1 VVEQVLDLGSAHGAF
16 SHEVGHGARIKSAWS
31 SSHEQPVK
39 RGEAHCGID
48 ATSIMHRA
56 EARAIPE
63 VSDDHATI
71 REIRIDRAE
80 LLHDELI

>member
-1 VVEQVLDLGSAHGAF
+1 MVEQVFDFDRAHGAF
-16 SHEVGHGARIKSAWS
+16 SHEIGHGAWIKSARS

>member
-1 VVEQVLDLGSAHGAF
+1 MVEQVLDLGSAHGAF
-16 SHEVGHGARIKSAWS
+16 AHEVGHGARIKNARS

-39 RGEAHCGID
+39 RGEAHRGVD

-56 EARAIPE
+56 EARAVPE
-63 VSDDHATI
+63 VSDDHASR

-80 LLHDELI
+80 LLRDELV